1 MGRDERKALIME
13 IERLRNSKVIVYFC
27 GDRTIQPSNISSD
40 AIRYIYDHLL
50 AITKDEDKVDK
61 IDLYLYARGGA
72 LVAPWSIV
80 SLIREFA
87 KKFEVLIPYK
97 AYSATTLIA
106 MGSDKI
112 IIGKKGLMGPIDPFL
127 DTITSDDQKQTSR
140 TRIGTEDVSQ
150 YIKFIKERAGLTDQQ
165 AITPLVS
172 LLADEIKPITLGR
185 VQRAYSHIRLVA
197 GLLLSTVTPKLE
209 ERRITKIIEALTDK
223 IFLHGH
229 GIGYEEANEIGLQ
242 VKRPEPDVEKIM
254 WALYLEYE
262 DLLKLNSIRDAMGY
276 FDGDNDLYEENEL
289 TIVAIE
295 SVEKLHQYRGNLKL
309 KRMRNIPPNPTINV
323 NLNLQMPPDQETQQL
338 PNQLAESLQ
347 NMLRQASQNMRD
359 IVNEEI
365 RKQSPISGIK
375 REFIKQR
382 WVELE

>member
-323 NLNLQMPPDQETQQL
+323 NLNLQMPPGQETEKL
-338 PNQLAESLQ
+338 PNQLALSLQ
-347 NMLRQASQNMRD
+347 NMLSQASQNMRD
-359 IVNEEI
+359 IVNKEI

>member
-27 GDRTIQPSNISSD
+27 GDRTIQPSNISSG

-50 AITKDEDKVDK
+50 AITKDGDKVDK

-127 DTITSDDQKQTSR
+127 ETITSDDQKETSR
-140 TRIGTEDVSQ
+140 RRIGTEDVSQ

-229 GIGYEEANEIGLQ
+229 GISYEEANEIGLQ

-323 NLNLQMPPDQETQQL
+323 NLNLQMPPGQETEEL
-338 PNQLAESLQ
+338 PNQLAISLQ